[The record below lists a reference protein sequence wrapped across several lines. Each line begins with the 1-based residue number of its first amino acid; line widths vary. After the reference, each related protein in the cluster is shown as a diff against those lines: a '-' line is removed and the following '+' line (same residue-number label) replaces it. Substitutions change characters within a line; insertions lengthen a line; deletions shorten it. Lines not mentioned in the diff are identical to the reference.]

1 MTFEGIPIGD
11 LSVSALLGIAV
22 LLILLGRLKPK
33 SDVDRA
39 DAAADKWRLAYEA
52 EKEARAAA
60 DAQAAELLEVARTTH
75 QIVVALFGA
84 TEGKRRSGGADVAI
98 SSKD

>member
-1 MTFEGIPIGD
+1 MWEGIPVGD
-11 LSVSALLGIAV
+11 LSIGALLGIAV
-22 LLILLGRLKPK
+22 LLVLLGRLKPK

-39 DAAADKWRLAYEA
+39 DANAETWRQAYEA
-52 EKEARAAA
+52 EREARALA
-60 DAQAAELLEVARTTH
+60 DAQTAELLEVARTTH

-84 TEGKRRSGGADVAI
+84 TERQRRSGGADVAI